1 MSQPRISAYASSAD
15 GNALPTRVIQGPDTH
30 QARTSHYL
38 AVDSVHDELIVP
50 NPFAD
55 ALLIFTGGAK
65 GDAPPIRIIQGPKTM
80 MVAPDNVAVDPI
92 HKEIFNASFPTDSI
106 IVFNSEANG
115 DVAPIRI
122 IHGPKTR
129 LDRPIRVEADG
140 ENSIIAVLCDHELL
154 IFDSKANGDVA
165 PKWVLAGDKV
175 GIGASFGT
183 RAVRLYAKGKKII
196 AGGGTPLPGAQA
208 GGRGGRGGQAA
219 AGGDAAGGQ
228 AGGGGRGAGTGGD
241 EEGGGRGRGMDRF
254 LGVWAY
260 GDNGNVNPLIKVHGP
275 GGAAAINPDD
285 GDVISGGAGIINFFH
300 VPEIFK

>member
-15 GNALPTRVIQGPDTH
+15 GNALPTRVIEGPETH

-38 AVDSVHDELIVP
+38 AVDSVHDELVVP

-55 ALLIFTGGAK
+55 ALLIFKGGAK
-65 GDAPPIRIIQGPKTM
+65 GDVPPTRIIQGPKTM
-80 MVAPDNVAVDPI
+80 LVAPDNVAVDPI
-92 HKEIFNASFPTDSI
+92 HKELFNASFPTDSI
-106 IVFNSEANG
+106 MVFPSDANG

-122 IHGPKTR
+122 IHGPHTR

-208 GGRGGRGGQAA
+208 GGRSGARGVP
-219 AGGDAAGGQ
+219 
-228 AGGGGRGAGTGGD
+228 GAGGD
-241 EEGGGRGRGMDRF
+241 EEGGGFGRNMDRF

-285 GDVISGGAGIINFFH
+285 GDVISGGAGVIHFYH
-300 VPEIFK
+300 VPEIFQ